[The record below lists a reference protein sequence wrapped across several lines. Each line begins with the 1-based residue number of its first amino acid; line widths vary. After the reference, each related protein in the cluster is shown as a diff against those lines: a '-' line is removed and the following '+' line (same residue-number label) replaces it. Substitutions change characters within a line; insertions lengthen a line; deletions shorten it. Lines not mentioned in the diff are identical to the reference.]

1 MLKTALRT
9 AVLGLALISGAA
21 SATQGLP
28 GPLGGIV
35 ALAQEGGA
43 SAPQQ
48 LVLGTWALQT
58 AAGVIVATY
67 RPDASVNG
75 LVHLRNQPRPIPF
88 HGSWA
93 VRPLGPNRFELT
105 VNAGQLSGRD
115 TLSVMPDGNLF
126 NEQARAVVY
135 RVR

>member
-9 AVLGLALISGAA
+9 AVVGLALISGAA

-28 GPLGGIV
+28 GPLGGI
-35 ALAQEGGA
+35 AAHEGGA

-67 RPDASVNG
+67 RPDASVDN
-75 LVHLRNQPRPIPF
+75 LVHLRNQPQPIPF

-115 TLSVMPDGNLF
+115 ALSVMPDGNLF